1 MVSQWL
7 EPHASTAGGLG
18 PVSGWGTKI
27 LQATWHG
34 QKKGFI
40 EIEILFTYYAIHLF
54 KVYGSVAFKI
64 FTELCDQQH
73 KLF

>member
-1 MVSQWL
+1 MLQWL
-7 EPHASTAGGLG
+7 ELYASTAGDLG
-18 PVSGWGTKI
+18 QVPGWWTKI
-27 LQATWHG
+27 LQATWQG

-54 KVYGSVAFKI
+54 KVYGSVAFRI
-64 FTELCDQQH
+64 FTELCDHQH